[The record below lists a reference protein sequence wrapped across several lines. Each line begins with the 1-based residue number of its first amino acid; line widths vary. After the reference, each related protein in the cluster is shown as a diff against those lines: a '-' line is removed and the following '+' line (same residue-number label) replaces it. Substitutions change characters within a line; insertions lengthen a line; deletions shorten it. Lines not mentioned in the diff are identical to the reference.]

1 MPKKP
6 KPISIHLS
14 QATSADLLPLTRLDI
29 AANSAHPLI
38 ALSFPYPFQA
48 LKLFLAHLRF
58 CFERTGGGEYRILVA
73 RLRCEPEGGSDADS
87 GVDVSIEAEN
97 SGVIGDHE
105 DVMRERGEIVGFVMW
120 RVRGMAGGRR
130 EDEEEE
136 DWDWLA
142 HLPKG
147 ANMSLWKGYTEIMG
161 SESQAR
167 EGGVGKHPCLSALTF
182 TKLVHLN

>member
-1 MPKKP
+1 M
-6 KPISIHLS
+6 
-14 QATSADLLPLTRLDI
+14 
-29 AANSAHPLI
+29 
-38 ALSFPYPFQA
+38 
-48 LKLFLAHLRF
+48 
-58 CFERTGGGEYRILVA
+58 VA